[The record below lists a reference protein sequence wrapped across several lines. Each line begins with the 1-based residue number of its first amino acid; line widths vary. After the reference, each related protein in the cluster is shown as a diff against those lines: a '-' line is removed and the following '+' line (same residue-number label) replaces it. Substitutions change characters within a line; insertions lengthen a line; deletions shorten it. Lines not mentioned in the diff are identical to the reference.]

1 VPCPSRKRGAR
12 SGESRSAAS
21 LNGQMSKFSGIIC
34 RRFSKPKK
42 RLIKG
47 MVCGI
52 QSSKDLKLSNIAIT
66 LKQTQ
71 SLLNTVDQLSKNLDD
86 EDLTEG
92 INEKICLGPPK

>member
-21 LNGQMSKFSGIIC
+21 LNGQMSKW
-34 RRFSKPKK
+34 
-42 RLIKG
+42 